1 MTLYQFLDQS
11 CRHLYTPIF
20 IRIIAAASDCVEA
33 VKAVSVVVA
42 TELGATLLVFWASP
56 ERL

>member
-11 CRHLYTPIF
+11 CRHLYTQF
-20 IRIIAAASDCVEA
+20 LFALLLLLRCVEA